1 VFDGSVA
8 GQIEECLRI
17 MPSQKVLVVEDD
29 HALNEILVY
38 NLQKEGYEVLTATDG
53 QQGLAKAQTALPD
66 LIVLDLMLPV
76 VDGITICRQIRSD
89 ARTKHIRILM
99 LTAKGEEVDEIVGF
113 SMGADDY
120 VTKPF
125 KVKPLMSRIQALLR
139 RSAPSSASQDVVSI
153 HGIEINRVEHV
164 CRVSGQEVTLTPTEF
179 NLLWTL
185 ARQPGRT
192 YSRLELLDLCRGEDA
207 NALERTIDVHIRALR
222 IKLGELADVIGTVR
236 GVGYRMVSEWK
247 GKTATPVE

>member
-1 VFDGSVA
+1 
-8 GQIEECLRI
+8 
-17 MPSQKVLVVEDD
+17 MPGQKVLVVEDD

-76 VDGITICRQIRSD
+76 MDGITVCRQVRSD
-89 ARTKHIRILM
+89 SRTRHIRILM

-125 KVKPLMSRIQALLR
+125 KVKPLMSRVQALLR
-139 RSAPSSASQDVVSI
+139 RSAPTTASQDVVSI

-164 CRVSGQEVTLTPTEF
+164 CRVNGQEVTLTPTEF

-192 YSRLELLDLCRGEDA
+192 YSRLELLDLARGEDA
-207 NALERTIDVHIRALR
+207 NALERTIDVHVRALR

-247 GKTATPVE
+247 GKSAEASE